1 MNDQPRTPTALR
13 DSAGQRPQWRGAF
26 SALRHRNFRLLWTS
40 TLFVSGGNWVQQVTL
55 GWLAFHLSGSAL
67 QVSVVLG
74 LRAIPLLLAPVAGV
88 LADRFDRR
96 KVLLIDQAFLALLA
110 LGFAAVVLAD
120 LVQMWHLYLFSF
132 LTGAGWSINNPTR
145 QTLVS
150 NAVPRSSLMNA
161 VALNSMAFNTTR
173 IFGPAAGGFLIT
185 FFGPGVNFLLQAFF
199 YVGVMALIIPFRAEY
214 ASGERA
220 SRDVSILHNLREG
233 FAHVTRDRT
242 TLTIILVALV
252 PTLTMM
258 STTMT
263 LMPVFAVEVLG
274 QARDEGNEL
283 GLLLTGAGVGGFL
296 GTLLMAMFSQV
307 RAKGRLIL
315 AALAVGGVGIIVF
328 SQLDTL
334 AAAMGALVV
343 VQAALMV
350 NMTTNNTVLQMIT
363 PDWMR
368 GRVMGV
374 YMMDIG
380 MMPLGGVIAGLVADS
395 FGVQTALWASASVGL
410 VAVAVIAALN
420 PAFRQ
425 LRV

>member
-1 MNDQPRTPTALR
+1 MEQHPRTPTALDDR
-13 DSAGQRPQWRGAF
+13 RGPRPQWRSAF
-26 SALRHRNFRLLWTS
+26 SALRHRNFRLLWMS

-74 LRAIPLLLAPVAGV
+74 LRAIPLLMAPLAGV

-110 LGFAAVVLAD
+110 IGFAAVILAD

-150 NAVPRSSLMNA
+150 NSVPRDSLMNA
-161 VALNSMAFNTTR
+161 IALNSMAFNTTR
-173 IFGPAAGGFLIT
+173 IFGPAAAGFLIT
-185 FFGPGVNFLLQAFF
+185 FFGPGLNFLLQAFF
-199 YVGVMALIIPFRAEY
+199 YVGVMALIFPFRAEY
-214 ASGERA
+214 ASRERA
-220 SRDVSILHNLREG
+220 NRDVSILHNLREG
-233 FAHVTRDRT
+233 FSHVTRNRT
-242 TLTIILVALV
+242 TLTVILVALV

-258 STTMT
+258 ASTMT
-263 LMPVFAVEVLG
+263 LMPVYAVEVLG
-274 QARDEGNEL
+274 QKPDEGNKL
-283 GLLLTGAGVGGFL
+283 GLLLTGAGIGGFI

-307 RAKGRLIL
+307 RSKGRLL
-315 AALAVGGVGIIVF
+315 LTALAIGGVGIIVF
-328 SQLDTL
+328 SQIDTL
-334 AAAMGALVV
+334 AAAMSALVV
-343 VQAALMV
+343 IQAALMV

-380 MMPLGGVIAGLVADS
+380 MMPLGGVIAGIIADS
-395 FGVQTALWASASVGL
+395 FGVQTALLSGAIVGL
-410 VAVAVIAALN
+410 TAVAIIALLN
-420 PAFRQ
+420 PNLRQ
-425 LRV
+425 LRI